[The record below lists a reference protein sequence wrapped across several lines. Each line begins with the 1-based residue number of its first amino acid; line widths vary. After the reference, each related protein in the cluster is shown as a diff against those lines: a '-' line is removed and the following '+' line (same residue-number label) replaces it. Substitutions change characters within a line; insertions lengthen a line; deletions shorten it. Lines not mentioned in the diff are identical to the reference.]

1 MSRPRPIRPDSAA
14 QATGRPRLAGAWGSL
29 RRDLTLREA
38 DGAPAGRILSQRVFD
53 IGLRAT
59 RQPQAEAALAQG
71 PDPALGGVARSA
83 GASPRRGRTRY
94 LLTMAVLAMA
104 QLTMALLTMALLT
117 SFGSTRHGC
126 THRGSTYHGSTHHGS
141 TYHGASCRRSQR
153 ARRRK
158 AS

>member
-59 RQPQAEAALAQG
+59 RQPQAEAAVAQG
-71 PDPALGGVARSA
+71 AHPAVGGVARLAGDHSA
-83 GASPRRGRTRY
+83 HGGEGGRGAERRRGC
-94 LLTMAVLAMA
+94 
-104 QLTMALLTMALLT
+104 
-117 SFGSTRHGC
+117 G
-126 THRGSTYHGSTHHGS
+126 
-141 TYHGASCRRSQR
+141 
-153 ARRRK
+153 ARRHLHYR
-158 AS
+158 